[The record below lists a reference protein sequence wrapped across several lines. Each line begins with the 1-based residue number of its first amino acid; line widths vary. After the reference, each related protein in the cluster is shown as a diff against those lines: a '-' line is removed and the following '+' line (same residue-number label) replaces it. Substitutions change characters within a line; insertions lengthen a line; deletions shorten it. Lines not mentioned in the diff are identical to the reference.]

1 MIASRVLG
9 CLFAWLPYSEG
20 VLTFKIGIITFT
32 IYTLGVLLL
41 LPFVVIRA
49 LFFRKF
55 FNVTGTDIAILLLCL
70 TYLISTIFSTTLIA
84 SGYLA
89 FHGIFI
95 PVTSYLLAK
104 SFIDSDQNYHH
115 TFRWMMFG
123 NTLICFFAI
132 ADFLNHG
139 LSERVT
145 VFSRDSIAIGTFA
158 LVSLAYLVF
167 SGRYKSGVGL
177 FLILGNI
184 GGLAASLSR
193 GYIVLIALTPILYR
207 VVRRGWG
214 LGLLL
219 SFMLTTL
226 AVTVVLTDQPELSKP
241 EGKFSTQFENS
252 LERITNP
259 DYWKMGLYSRL
270 LTFRSSIRNFEENPI
285 FGTGLKTLVGT
296 ATTVHNVHLEWLEYG
311 GFIGYGLFF
320 SVFGLHF
327 WSTARF
333 AKADPL
339 VAANLVIVLVILLN
353 GLTNGF
359 MHGVMPYVAFIV
371 MGFNE
376 ARARLA
382 LSPPVEYAA

>member
-1 MIASRVLG
+1 
-9 CLFAWLPYSEG
+9 
-20 VLTFKIGIITFT
+20 
-32 IYTLGVLLL
+32 
-41 LPFVVIRA
+41 
-49 LFFRKF
+49 
-55 FNVTGTDIAILLLCL
+55 
-70 TYLISTIFSTTLIA
+70 
-84 SGYLA
+84 
-89 FHGIFI
+89 
-95 PVTSYLLAK
+95 
-104 SFIDSDQNYHH
+104 
-115 TFRWMMFG
+115 MFG